1 MRKTSG
7 EEDTAMERD
16 IPPDREVDP
25 TKGRRHDDE
34 ERPLDEDTEG
44 DIDPTKRKPVEPG
57 TRQT

>member
-1 MRKTSG
+1 LKILERR
-7 EEDTAMERD
+7 TAMED
-16 IPPDREVDP
+16 DTPDREIDP

-44 DIDPTKRKPVEPG
+44 DIDPTKRKPG

>member
-1 MRKTSG
+1 MDDAGNWEKKK
-7 EEDTAMERD
+7 RD
-16 IPPDREVDP
+16 IPPDKEVDP

-44 DIDPTKRKPVEPG
+44 DVDPTKRKPVEPG

>member
-1 MRKTSG
+1 M
-7 EEDTAMERD
+7 EDDT
-16 IPPDREVDP
+16 PDREVDP

-44 DIDPTKRKPVEPG
+44 DVDPTKRKPVEPG